1 MSVDELPVYESLKEI
16 AEYHCPRYSELPP
29 ISLYMDQLVEIL
41 DKYLSVFN
49 IPGEEVAITS
59 TMVNNYVKQK
69 LIAPPENKRYS
80 KEQLA
85 RLLVVGILK
94 QVLSISDIAMLLEL
108 QINKY
113 NTEIAYDFFCTEL
126 ENALKGTF
134 KTRDFSAENSATVNT
149 PLTEVIRSA
158 LLSFSNK
165 IYVKKN
171 LHLKREQD
179 NLSHQNNKEE
189 QES

>member
-1 MSVDELPVYESLKEI
+1 
-16 AEYHCPRYSELPP
+16 
-29 ISLYMDQLVEIL
+29 MDQLVEIL
-41 DKYLSVFN
+41 DKYLEIFN

-69 LIAPPENKRYS
+69 LIVPPENKRYS

-94 QVLSISDIAMLLEL
+94 QVLSISDISILLEL

-126 ENALKGTF
+126 ENALKATF
-134 KTRDFSAENSATVNT
+134 KTRDFSAENSASVNT

-179 NLSHQNNKEE
+179 KIQHNNEAERKV
-189 QES
+189 

>member
-1 MSVDELPVYESLKEI
+1 MSIDELPVYESLKEI
-16 AEYHCPRYSELPP
+16 AEYHCPRFSELPP

-41 DKYLSVFN
+41 DKYLEIFN

-69 LIAPPENKRYS
+69 LIVPPENKRYS

-108 QINKY
+108 QIDKY
-113 NTEIAYDFFCTEL
+113 TAEVAYDFFCTEL
-126 ENALKGTF
+126 ENSLKATF

-149 PLTEVIRSA
+149 PLSEVIRSA
-158 LLSFSNK
+158 LLSFANK

-171 LHLKREQD
+171 LHLKREQEK
-179 NLSHQNNKEE
+179 LLHNNGE
-189 QES
+189 QQKA